1 MKVFPILILSIIL
14 LSPLGIVL
22 ATGEPC
28 CLDGHCSKSGER
40 CIPCE
45 DDLTGCEGELDSDSD
60 WVVTA
65 GKGGVCGPLGSVVIC
80 SPTKYREIGDI
91 IEGITNW
98 ISWIIIAISPLMIG
112 IGAFV
117 FITAVGDPNKV
128 AKAKKII
135 LWSIV
140 GLAIAVF
147 GKGLISFIIYI
158 LGA

>member
-1 MKVFPILILSIIL
+1 MKKIFSIFIISIIL
-14 LSPLGIVL
+14 LTPLGLVL
-22 ATGEPC
+22 ANTGAPC
-28 CLDGHCSKSGER
+28 CESSDCSGGEECHCKEANQSCTFASGE
-40 CIPCE
+40 I
-45 DDLTGCEGELDSDSD
+45 
-60 WVVTA
+60 TA
-65 GKGGVCGPLGSVVIC
+65 GKGGICGPMGNIVIC
-80 SPTKYREIGDI
+80 PPTKYREIGDI